1 MHVPRVVLNS
11 ILVVGQ
17 HIRVSVGVV
26 VCEGNLVADPRA
38 GPPST
43 ELGGERRHVSLGDA
57 QGCGIQGPGEGL
69 VRGVESR
76 VDDLNDTPLAPLRRL
91 VCAGEHRRIIDL
103 IAGPPHNFR
112 VHDRLAHAIG
122 NDCLDTL
129 HALDGREGGGGR
141 LHGEALKHVVIVA
154 HILGARTGRGGR
166 YRLIDALSH
175 PLTISTILELD
186 DNRLLCIQGDPGVRG
201 GLGLVR
207 VGRKRGRR
215 AHGRTSKGTCRYKR
229 QRQPFPG

>member
-1 MHVPRVVLNS
+1 MHVPRVVLDS

-26 VCEGNLVADPRA
+26 VCEGNLVADPRV

-43 ELGGERRHVSLGDA
+43 KLGGERRHISLGDT

-69 VRGVESR
+69 VRSVESR

-91 VCAGEHRRIIDL
+91 VGAGQHRRIINL
-103 IAGPPHNFR
+103 IGCPPYNFR

-122 NDCLDTL
+122 HNCLDAL

-141 LHGEALKHVVIVA
+141 LHGEALKHMAVVA
-154 HILGARTGRGGR
+154 HILGARAGRGSR

-186 DNRLLCIQGDPGVRG
+186 DDRLLRVQGDPGVRG

-215 AHGRTSKGTCRYKR
+215 AHGRTS
-229 QRQPFPG
+229 